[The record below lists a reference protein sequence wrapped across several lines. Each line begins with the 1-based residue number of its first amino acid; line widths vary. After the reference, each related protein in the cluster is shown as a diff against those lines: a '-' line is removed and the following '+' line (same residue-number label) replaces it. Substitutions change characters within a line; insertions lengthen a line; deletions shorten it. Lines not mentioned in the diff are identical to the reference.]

1 MSISNSSKLTELLVK
16 LRGVREQISNCCVSM
31 TLPIKEID
39 GVCGLDCKLTGYV
52 NSNSADENFA
62 FKVDTGFNNPV
73 TLFIF
78 EKRSNS
84 EEERLTEK
92 EIGDFATKLLE
103 EVLPNLKLG
112 RNGKMSFEKDGED
125 AVVGEIKD
133 LFGEIEMP
141 NLVMDKC
148 ECVVC
153 YEKTQT
159 KTDCEHSLCYRC
171 WSRVKK
177 VDGIVPCPM
186 CRESIWCAMES
197 DE

>member
-1 MSISNSSKLTELLVK
+1 MSSSNSSKLTELLIK
-16 LRGVREQISNCCVSM
+16 LRGIREQSSEYSVSM

-39 GVCGLDCKLTGYV
+39 GVCRLDCKLTGYV
-52 NSNSADENFA
+52 NSDSAHEYFA
-62 FKVDTGFNNPV
+62 FEVNTKFNAPMP
-73 TLFIF
+73 LFRF
-78 EKRSNS
+78 EKMSNS
-84 EEERLTEK
+84 EEERMTK
-92 EIGDFATKLLE
+92 EEICDFATKLLD
-103 EVLPNLKLG
+103 EVLPNLKLR
-112 RNGKMSFEKDGED
+112 RNGKMNFEKDGED
-125 AVVGEIKD
+125 TVVGEIKN

-171 WSRVKK
+171 WSKLK
-177 VDGIVPCPM
+177 EVDGALPCPM
-186 CRESIWCAMES
+186 CRESIWYTKP

>member
-1 MSISNSSKLTELLVK
+1 
-16 LRGVREQISNCCVSM
+16 M

-39 GVCGLDCKLTGYV
+39 GVCRLDCKLTGYV
-52 NSNSADENFA
+52 NSDSAHEYFA
-62 FKVDTGFNNPV
+62 FEVNTKFNAPMP
-73 TLFIF
+73 LFRF
-78 EKRSNS
+78 EKMSNS
-84 EEERLTEK
+84 EEDRLTEE

-103 EVLPNLKLG
+103 EVLPNLKLR
-112 RNGKMSFEKDGED
+112 RNGKMNFEKDGED

-133 LFGEIEMP
+133 LFGEMEMP
-141 NLVMDKC
+141 NLVTDKC

-171 WSRVKK
+171 WSKLK
-177 VDGIVPCPM
+177 EVDGTLPCPI
-186 CRESIWCAMES
+186 CRESIWYTKP

>member
-1 MSISNSSKLTELLVK
+1 MSSSSSKKLTELLVK
-16 LRGVREQISNCCVSM
+16 LRGVREQSSQCSVSM

-39 GVCGLDCKLTGYV
+39 GVCRLDCKLTGYV
-52 NSNSADENFA
+52 NSDSADENFA

-73 TLFIF
+73 TLFRF

-84 EEERLTEK
+84 EEEQLTEE

-112 RNGKMSFEKDGED
+112 RNGKMNFEKDGED
-125 AVVGEIKD
+125 AVVGEIKN

-141 NLVMDKC
+141 NLVIDKC

-171 WSRVKK
+171 WSKLK
-177 VDGIVPCPM
+177 EVDGALPCPM
-186 CRESIWCAMES
+186 CRESIWYTKP

>member
-1 MSISNSSKLTELLVK
+1 MSSSNSSKLTELLIK
-16 LRGVREQISNCCVSM
+16 LRCVREQSSEYSVSM

-39 GVCGLDCKLTGYV
+39 GVCRLDCKLTGYV
-52 NSNSADENFA
+52 NSDSAHEYFA
-62 FKVDTGFNNPV
+62 FEVNTKFNAPMP
-73 TLFIF
+73 LFRF
-78 EKRSNS
+78 EKMSNS
-84 EEERLTEK
+84 EEERMTK
-92 EIGDFATKLLE
+92 EEICDFATKLLDK
-103 EVLPNLKLG
+103 VLPNLKLR
-112 RNGKMSFEKDGED
+112 RNGKMNFEKDGED
-125 AVVGEIKD
+125 TVVGEIKN

-171 WSRVKK
+171 WSKLK
-177 VDGIVPCPM
+177 EVDGALPCPM
-186 CRESIWCAMES
+186 CRESIWYTKP

>member
-1 MSISNSSKLTELLVK
+1 MSNNNKSKKLTELLIK
-16 LRGVREQISNCCVSM
+16 LREQSSQCSVSM

-39 GVCGLDCKLTGYV
+39 GVCKLDCKLTGCV
-52 NSNSADENFA
+52 NSDSAHEYFA
-62 FKVDTGFNNPV
+62 FEVNTMFNAPMP
-73 TLFIF
+73 LFRF
-78 EKRSNS
+78 
-84 EEERLTEK
+84 EEE
-92 EIGDFATKLLE
+92 ICDFATKLLE

-112 RNGKMSFEKDGED
+112 RNGKMNFEKDSED
-125 AVVGEIKD
+125 AVVDEIKD
-133 LFGEIEMP
+133 LFGEIEMS
-141 NLVMDKC
+141 NLVIEKC

>member
-1 MSISNSSKLTELLVK
+1 MTSSSSRKLSELLIK
-16 LRGVREQISNCCVSM
+16 LRGVREQSSEHSVSM

-39 GVCGLDCKLTGYV
+39 GVCRLDCKLTGYV
-52 NSNSADENFA
+52 NSDSAHEYFA
-62 FKVDTGFNNPV
+62 FEVNTKFNAPMP
-73 TLFIF
+73 LFRF
-78 EKRSNS
+78 EKMSNS
-84 EEERLTEK
+84 EEERLTEE

-103 EVLPNLKLG
+103 EVLPNLKLR
-112 RNGKMSFEKDGED
+112 RNGKMNFEKDGED

-141 NLVMDKC
+141 NLVTDKC

-171 WSRVKK
+171 WSKLK
-177 VDGIVPCPM
+177 EVDGTLPCPI
-186 CRESIWCAMES
+186 CRESIWYTKP